1 VSDREEQQRQFVDR
15 WEAFKPPTSGAWE
28 QKRRLATAMRLVIN
42 RLVQSNAPESELQ
55 RAAEGLERYADRLA
69 GHPRLRRQDRS
80 TPAPAEPDVGTFVDQ
95 SPFTGL
101 ANPLAPPIRLVE
113 EAEWCVV
120 GNVTYDAAYEGPPG
134 SVHGGYIAAAFDEVL
149 GFVQGMSGEPG
160 MTGTLTIRY
169 RKPTPLHRRLRL
181 VGEIVRVDS
190 RKIFTEGRLLGADDT
205 LYAEGESLFITP
217 HPEQYERL
225 VAARSRG
232 EAERSP

>member
-1 VSDREEQQRQFVDR
+1 VSNRTDEQREFVER

-42 RLVQSNAPESELQ
+42 RLVPSIAPESELA
-55 RAAEGLERYADRLA
+55 RAAEGLERYAERLDR
-69 GHPRLRRQDRS
+69 HPRLRRGDRH

-101 ANPLAPPIRLVE
+101 ANPLAPPITLVE

-120 GNVTYDAAYEGPPG
+120 GHVTYDAAFEGPPG

-149 GFVQGMSGEPG
+149 GFVQGMSGAPG

-169 RKPTPLHRRLRL
+169 RKPTPLHRSLHL
-181 VGEIVRVDS
+181 IGEIVRVEE
-190 RKIFTEGRLLGADDT
+190 RKIFTEGRLIGSDDT
-205 LYAEGESLFITP
+205 LYAEGESLFIAP
-217 HPEQYERL
+217 HPEQYERM
-225 VAARSRG
+225 VAARTRR
-232 EAERSP
+232 EAERRP

>member
-1 VSDREEQQRQFVDR
+1 MSDRTDEQREFVER

-42 RLVQSNAPESELQ
+42 RLLPSIAPESELA
-55 RAAEGLERYADRLA
+55 RAAEGLERYAERLDR
-69 GHPRLRRQDRS
+69 HPRLRRGDRH

-95 SPFTGL
+95 SPITGL

-113 EAEWCVV
+113 EARWCVI
-120 GNVTYDAAYEGPPG
+120 GHVTYDTAFEGPPG

-169 RKPTPLHRRLRL
+169 RKPTPLYRPLRL
-181 VGEIVRVDS
+181 IGEIVRVEG
-190 RKIFTEGRLLGADDT
+190 RKSFTEGRLRGADDS
-205 LYAEGESLFITP
+205 LIAGGESLFITP
-217 HPEQYERL
+217 DPAKYARMVE
-225 VAARSRG
+225 ARSQR
-232 EAERSP
+232 ESERRK